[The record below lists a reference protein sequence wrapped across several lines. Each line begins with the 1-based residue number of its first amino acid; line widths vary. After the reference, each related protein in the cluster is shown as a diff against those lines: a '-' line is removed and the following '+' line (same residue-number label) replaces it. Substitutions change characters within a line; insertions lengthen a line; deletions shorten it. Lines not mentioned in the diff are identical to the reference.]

1 MKLQRWNYKIRQYE
15 PYEVPDT
22 WNVSAFCAEMDE
34 IVTCPH
40 CGENIPFGEGYTS
53 REIHTATGMGYA
65 VCESCYEQEW
75 ERAKKTGTVKTIYE
89 LIQMY
94 LNKEPMPRRIK
105 YDMMLDGYK
114 YFVWSDDAD
123 EYICETDRT
132 DPLRSE
138 VPWHH
143 LLDEVE
149 IIEGAE

>member
-1 MKLQRWNYKIRQYE
+1 MK
-15 PYEVPDT
+15 T
-22 WNVSAFCAEMDE
+22 
-34 IVTCPH
+34 
-40 CGENIPFGEGYTS
+40 
-53 REIHTATGMGYA
+53 
-65 VCESCYEQEW
+65 
-75 ERAKKTGTVKTIYE
+75 KTIFE

-94 LNKEPMPRRIK
+94 LNKEPMPKRIK

-114 YFVWSDDAD
+114 YFIWSDDAD

-149 IIEGAE
+149 IVEGAE